1 MCNSLLNSSAA
12 DLVGGGT
19 SLLLQDGH
27 GDGEGD
33 CGGARSG
40 PGCCLCLPCEREA
53 TGFPCGGFSSGLLLS
68 RQPRIFLPAGELP
81 FAGGGILVCHGSEDV
96 GRCSSTRFFVYESSS
111 ACWLCLVVCFY
122 CGRSTSAS
130 SAFPGRTMAS
140 IHLCKFEPTE
150 RRRAKEEGDD
160 SGCVLAYHVIQGV
173 FLQSC
178 RDVLFHHLIQ
188 FSLSQKSALPRSAA
202 ACLLP
207 QQIASPP
214 QLL

>member
-1 MCNSLLNSSAA
+1 
-12 DLVGGGT
+12 
-19 SLLLQDGH
+19 
-27 GDGEGD
+27 
-33 CGGARSG
+33 
-40 PGCCLCLPCEREA
+40 
-53 TGFPCGGFSSGLLLS
+53 LLS
-68 RQPRIFLPAGELP
+68 RQLQIFLPAGELP

-150 RRRAKEEGDD
+150 RRRAKEEEGDD